1 MSVQPNDVHSKQL
14 KHWGDKAPM
23 LKSLRRKEKSINK
36 ALDKKKGKTISLGV
50 PLKRKKGE
58 SDWMYSE
65 RQSMERDKHIGWAD

>member
-36 ALDKKKGKTISLGV
+36 ALDKKKTKDSAWLKSEKERHEFDKGKA
-50 PLKRKKGE
+50 
-58 SDWMYSE
+58 
-65 RQSMERDKHIGWAD
+65 WAN